1 MYIYI
6 YIYLLEVSY
15 KVPDF
20 RRSGCSYLYIYVCIY
35 MSVYMCIY
43 IYIYIYVCVYIIY
56 TFNYD
61 AHIHVNI
68 VQLHIQKK
76 HKLINLDGHLELRA
90 A

>member
-1 MYIYI
+1 MI
-6 YIYLLEVSY
+6 LEGVG
-15 KVPDF
+15 V
-20 RRSGCSYLYIYVCIY
+20 RIYIYVCIY
-35 MSVYMCIY
+35 MSVYMC

-68 VQLHIQKK
+68 VQLHIQKQ